1 MSHHHDSDAVTCTN
15 SVAAYLVSRSVQ
27 SSKMYSLRFSHAPF
41 TGRLLSV
48 WAWIP
53 LLLLFSACFL
63 YCYRVNYRWSLGLC
77 QACAGNFIIHPL
89 CISYGDHDSIFP
101 PYNFNVLIFCL
112 DTVKK
117 LCYNIVIENAMTQ
130 TSRQRITFR
139 EMPEGARHQ
148 VGNCWT
154 HCWAAVLN
162 RTRKNPSGS
171 SGSSRCRRALPLQS
185 RDMFVSQWVI
195 LRLENKKS
203 GTAE

>member
-63 YCYRVNYRWSLGLC
+63 YYYKVNYRWISRLC
-77 QACAGNFIIHPL
+77 QACAEISSCFSHAFPIIIHTFFL
-89 CISYGDHDSIFP
+89 HQYLNALNFYLDSIQ
-101 PYNFNVLIFCL
+101 
-112 DTVKK
+112 K
-117 LCYNIVIENAMTQ
+117 LCYNIDIENAMTQ
-130 TSRQRITFR
+130 TSRQRRTFR
-139 EMPEGARHQ
+139 EVPAGARHQ

-154 HCWAAVLN
+154 HCWAVVLN
-162 RTRKNPSGS
+162 TI
-171 SGSSRCRRALPLQS
+171 A
-185 RDMFVSQWVI
+185 
-195 LRLENKKS
+195 
-203 GTAE
+203 